1 MNAISGT
8 SVQKWSME
16 GVPSRERFDYYA
28 SALAAEVTPMQVGGS
43 GPETFDAGMRWAR
56 LGAVSVLNMS
66 GSAHSVV
73 RDSRDI
79 SRSADRT
86 FHLLVN
92 LTSPMNFVHGKTF
105 HAAAGDAVFVDS
117 DLEYRL
123 DLPFAYDV
131 VHLRLSEAFVMQWVS
146 RPSAL
151 VGTSISP
158 KSGWGSSLCS
168 FVRQLTPEFA
178 ANAPLPQAVIAD
190 QLGALLA
197 LVGAD
202 ASSAPALPLRKDKV
216 LLQRIL
222 DCTAQRCAEPSLV
235 ASDIAASLNISTRT
249 LHRTLASDGRM
260 FSNVLMAARIS
271 VAARMLASPLFKR
284 LTTAEIGR
292 RAGFSD
298 ASHFARVFK
307 RHTGTTPVAARR
319 DSAS

>member
-1 MNAISGT
+1 
-8 SVQKWSME
+8 
-16 GVPSRERFDYYA
+16 
-28 SALAAEVTPMQVGGS
+28 
-43 GPETFDAGMRWAR
+43 
-56 LGAVSVLNMS
+56 
-66 GSAHSVV
+66 
-73 RDSRDI
+73 
-79 SRSADRT
+79 
-86 FHLLVN
+86 
-92 LTSPMNFVHGKTF
+92 MNFVHGKTF

-202 ASSAPALPLRKDKV
+202 ASSALALPSRKDKV
-216 LLQRIL
+216 FLQRIL
-222 DCTAQRCAEPSLV
+222 DCIAQRCAEPPLV

-249 LHRTLASDGRM
+249 LHRTLASDGKM